1 MPGQAP
7 RTRARLRLVMA
18 DQVSLLTAFAAGIV
32 SFLSPCVLP
41 LVPGYLSFVS
51 GVSLEEMRAD
61 ERRADASRAIVVNTL
76 FFVLGFSIV
85 FITLGAAATAV
96 GGFFR
101 DNLPILR
108 QIAGVIIVLFGLHL
122 MGLLPIKWL
131 YRQAKFQGPD
141 NARGPAGALLL
152 GLAFAA
158 GWTPC
163 IGPILAGIL
172 ALGAGQDTVWKGMG
186 LLAIYS
192 AGLGIPFLLTG
203 WATQRFLGLFDA
215 VKRHMRTVEVVGG
228 VLLVAI
234 GVMIFSGNFAIF
246 QSWFSFLNR
255 FAL

>member
-1 MPGQAP
+1 
-7 RTRARLRLVMA
+7 MA
-18 DQVSLLTAFAAGIV
+18 DQISVLTAFFAGVV

-51 GVSLEEMRAD
+51 GVSMD
-61 ERRADASRAIVVNTL
+61 EIRSEDRQAEASRAILVNTL

-85 FITLGAAATAV
+85 FVTLGAAATAV
-96 GGFFR
+96 GGFLMA
-101 DNLPILR
+101 NLPMLQR
-108 QIAGVIIVLFGLHL
+108 VAGVIVILFGLHL
-122 MGLLPIKWL
+122 TGLLPIKWL
-131 YRQAKFQGPD
+131 YQQAKFEGPE

-172 ALGAGQDTVWKGMG
+172 ALGAGQDTVGQGML

-192 AGLGIPFLLTG
+192 AGLGVPFLLTG
-203 WATQRFLGLFDA
+203 WATQRFLGVFDA
-215 VKRHMRTVEVVGG
+215 IKRHMRLVEIAGG
-228 VLLVAI
+228 VMLIAI
-234 GVMIFSGNFAIF
+234 GAMMVTDQFYIF
-246 QSWFSFLNR
+246 QSWLSFLNR